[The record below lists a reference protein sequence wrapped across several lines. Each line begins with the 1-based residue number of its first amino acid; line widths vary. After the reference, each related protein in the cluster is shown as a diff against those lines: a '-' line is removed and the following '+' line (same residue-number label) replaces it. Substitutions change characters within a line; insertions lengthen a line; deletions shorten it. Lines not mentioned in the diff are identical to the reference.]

1 MTGRPAGAAGIRT
14 NRSPATTKLA
24 GPPPSPCSRTT
35 QNARAN
41 TKVISITTQRRS
53 SHTHTPITGRWSFR
67 SRWAGAE
74 PAGIMHSTT
83 PWPRH
88 LQVRL
93 QPTAGGPTHEHRRKR
108 LKRHRLPPPSGTGT
122 RPALEASGTGPEA
135 WRPGRPD
142 STRWRPAPKFPTLA
156 RHWYSDTDVTVM
168 LVRVTLVMRPAGRNV
183 CQSVPKQPLVAPHE
197 QEGGGYPPPSSMA
210 RSRLAN

>member
-74 PAGIMHSTT
+74 PAGIMHSFTT
-83 PWPRH
+83 PGR
-88 LQVRL
+88 
-93 QPTAGGPTHEHRRKR
+93 GISNFGCS
-108 LKRHRLPPPSGTGT
+108 LPPVG
-122 RPALEASGTGPEA
+122 RPTNTAASG
-135 WRPGRPD
+135 
-142 STRWRPAPKFPTLA
+142 
-156 RHWYSDTDVTVM
+156 
-168 LVRVTLVMRPAGRNV
+168 
-183 CQSVPKQPLVAPHE
+183 
-197 QEGGGYPPPSSMA
+197 
-210 RSRLAN
+210 